1 MQILDADDSGHSVFM
16 FHLSSRLVFEPL
28 HLETSVIKTCN
39 TSMFEKKY
47 VSVEIKPLI
56 NTCLRTKHYLINDDQ
71 IKINNVILINDYE
84 FLVLILKISSIKLKT
99 RVSNL
104 SITLLLSQLIP
115 LFFALL
121 SDQNDMIAL
130 FSGE

>member
-1 MQILDADDSGHSVFM
+1 
-16 FHLSSRLVFEPL
+16 
-28 HLETSVIKTCN
+28 
-39 TSMFEKKY
+39 MFEKKY

-121 SDQNDMIAL
+121 SDQNDLIAL